1 MISQFVKKITLLL
14 LLLLSFTGCSEKEP
28 EDVDV
33 YSRVLETKTLRVGT
47 DATYPLFET
56 KDENGKLVGFDI
68 DLMDALCDAM
78 GVQAEYVVVPFDG
91 IIPGLKSN
99 KYDAIISAMTITEER
114 GKQVNFSDPYYLSG
128 QSITVLE
135 DEMNIHG
142 IEDLKGK
149 KIGVQLATTGE
160 IEAKKIP
167 GAEVVSFEDIQMA
180 FADLKNGNV
189 DAVIND
195 IPVSSKIIALKGGMK
210 IVGPLLTNESYGIAV
225 RKEDTKLLEAIN
237 KALKTVDKTG
247 KYEELHEKWFM
258 EG

>member
-1 MISQFVKKITLLL
+1 MKVHISKKLASIFLILLAF
-14 LLLLSFTGCSEKEP
+14 SGCAEKEP
-28 EDVDV
+28 HESDTF
-33 YSRVLETKTLRVGT
+33 SRVLETKTLRVGT

-56 KDENGKLVGFDI
+56 KDKNGNLVGFDI
-68 DLMDALCDAM
+68 DLMDALCAGM

-91 IIPGLKSN
+91 IIPGLESK
-99 KYDAIISAMTITEER
+99 KYDAIISAMTITQER
-114 GKQVNFSDPYYLSG
+114 GKQVNFSNPYYLSG
-128 QSITVLE
+128 QSIAVLE
-135 DEMNIHG
+135 DEMNIRG

-167 GAEVVSFEDIQMA
+167 GTEVVSFEDIQMA

-195 IPVSSKIIALKGGMK
+195 NPVSRKIIALKGGMK

-237 KALKTVDKTG
+237 NALEYVDKTG
-247 KYEELHEKWFM
+247 KYEELDEKWFM